1 MTKEPMFY
9 PTKNPRPQKSQEKEI
24 LLKFIEE
31 LQAEIATLKAS
42 QRE

>member
-1 MTKEPMFY
+1 MTP
-9 PTKNPRPQKSQEKEI
+9 QEKIE
-24 LLKFIEE
+24 LLKKEIEE